1 MGTGRKRE
9 AKVGSNPAGVTAARA
24 KVKGR
29 SKASA
34 KIVLV
39 PFTPKRRPE
48 AGVKKT
54 FQPTLSKG
62 SKISHIV
69 DPNDTFKPV
78 DGGDNDWEDQGVYV
92 PFEIKSNP
100 APNNSNEYMR
110 QWLDRQGEFLDEIIA
125 REASPETLRCSQCSS
140 ESDQCLWRCKDCCD
154 RSLRCKGCFA
164 SEHIS
169 NPFHRAEVWNKHHF
183 SPTWMWKA
191 GIYVNLCH
199 TRSCVPRSQPGNPEA
214 NLEENR
220 GSQAWVDNDD
230 FTHGASPKSRYLDG
244 RKVLVVVHLNG
255 VHHLPFHFCQCN
267 NAKPHDLQ
275 LIEHGFYPSTFKD
288 VRTVFTHALL
298 DDYLLDVLECHTST
312 HHYYS
317 KLCRLTNKP
326 FPHTVPN
333 RTRELRRAGRQW
345 RRLKDLK
352 RNGFAHKDR
361 PPGKGEMALFC
372 AACPQPGINLPDDWE
387 QDDEA
392 WKYIRSFVADGNF
405 KCIHRTQKS
414 EDDIWLSKGESYMT
428 ERKKYAQHISSTP
441 ETKQIPTCNEHRAVA
456 DKSKL
461 QKGCDVT
468 GIGAMACMRH
478 GCFVPGSVV
487 DFQRGERQK
496 NMDYSLTESIELT
509 CPDGINK
516 IILAYDINC
525 QYSVHLRKRILE
537 GEYLR
542 IRDDIVLVYGIGLFH
557 VHGHQASCNARYS
570 LTYIQGAGM
579 SSGEI
584 LESLWAIVNEAG
596 RTTSTMSLG
605 HRAEVLDAVMG
616 DSNWKK
622 MINLVPNIC
631 KNWERSRLELLRA
644 KEDFELLN
652 ETASK
657 TQQKEWQAQL
667 DGAQLRREQ
676 DVTAMDILD
685 VTIEK
690 PPTLS
695 EIQNNLMKDEQT
707 INSGLG
713 ITSWIATGI
722 RIEENQKHVKTYVRN
737 LPKRPTASQELELS
751 KRRELLQKDINSF
764 YETAKTLFPE
774 IDFDELKCDQEPLE
788 SIEIDGEDVD
798 AVPIDDETENPFSL
812 SQNECEDVAIPLPS
826 SFASPLPMSMEPI
839 VDKELK
845 LRVAEAND
853 ALEGVREDIGH
864 KSFLYRSNIRLAEGK
879 QQKTRGYAA
888 VRNVN
893 ASMRFHI
900 KVYNHAR
907 WALSRLGADPALMSY
922 FKPISKED
930 TKAIT
935 AIYKP
940 NARGE
945 RNKKVSWIW
954 SMAEQGHEVNSQYLA
969 EVYRVN
975 WVRAK
980 CRMERWKEEHHL
992 LRSEMEWILNF
1003 FAYKSDQCKA
1013 WGLMNRKKTGYIAYA
1028 RRQEEMWRLLGVQA
1042 EIMFGDTIKKHTPS

>member
-1 MGTGRKRE
+1 MGTGHQRE
-9 AKVGSNPAGVTAARA
+9 AEPGSKPGVTAARA
-24 KVKGR
+24 KVNGR
-29 SKASA
+29 SKAKA

-48 AGVKKT
+48 AGVK
-54 FQPTLSKG
+54 G
-62 SKISHIV
+62 SSQSMLFAGTKKSQILDHKSTSNPQNV
-69 DPNDTFKPV
+69 
-78 DGGDNDWEDQGVYV
+78 GDDDWEDQGVYV
-92 PFEIKSNP
+92 PFELKTNP
-100 APNNSNEYMR
+100 VPNSSKEYMR
-110 QWLDRQGEFLDEIIA
+110 QWIDRQDEFLDEILA
-125 REASPETLRCSQCSS
+125 REAAAATLKCSNCSCET
-140 ESDQCLWRCKDCCD
+140 DQCLWRCKDCFD
-154 RSLRCKGCFA
+154 RSLHCRNCFA
-164 SEHIS
+164 DAHQS

-183 SPTWMWKA
+183 SPSWMWKT
-191 GIYVNLCH
+191 GIYVNLCC
-199 TRSCVPRSQPGNPEA
+199 TRSCISQVQLSTTEGDSEGPKA
-214 NLEENR
+214 
-220 GSQAWVDNDD
+220 SVWDDNND

-244 RKVLVVVHLNG
+244 RKILVVVHLNG
-255 VHHLPFHFCQCN
+255 VHHAPFHFCQCLG
-267 NAKPHDLQ
+267 AKSHDLQ

-288 VRTVFTHALL
+288 VHTVFTNALL

-352 RNGFAHKDR
+352 RNGFAHKGR
-361 PPGKGEMALFC
+361 PPGRGEMALFC

-387 QDDEA
+387 LDDQA

-405 KCIHRTQKS
+405 KCIHRAQKH
-414 EDDIWLSKGESYMT
+414 EDDIWLNQGELYMT
-428 ERKKYAQHISSTP
+428 EPKRYAQHVSSTP

-487 DFQRGERQK
+487 DFQRGERCKK

-509 CPDGINK
+509 CPNGINK
-516 IILAYDINC
+516 VILAYDINC
-525 QYSVHLRKRILE
+525 QYSVHLRKRILD

-542 IRDDIVLVYGIGLFH
+542 IREDIVLVYGIGLFH
-557 VHGHQASCNARYS
+557 VHGHQASCNAHYS

-579 SSGEI
+579 TSGEI

-622 MINLVPNIC
+622 MINL
-631 KNWERSRLELLRA
+631 A
-644 KEDFELLN
+644 KEDFDLLN
-652 ETASK
+652 ETASE
-657 TQQKEWQAQL
+657 TQQKVWQAQL
-667 DGAQLRREQ
+667 NNAQLQHEH
-676 DVTAMDILD
+676 DVTVMDVLD
-685 VTIEK
+685 VKIEK
-690 PPTLS
+690 PPTLA

-713 ITSWIATGI
+713 VTSWIATGI
-722 RIEENQKHVKTYVRN
+722 KIEENQKQVKTYLRN
-737 LPKRPTASQELELS
+737 LPKQPSPSQDLETS
-751 KRRELLQKDINSF
+751 KRCELLQRDINAF
-764 YETAKTLFPE
+764 YETAKTLFPD
-774 IDFDELKCDQEPLE
+774 IDFDELKCDQAPLE
-788 SIEIDGEDVD
+788 HIEIDGEEID
-798 AVPIDDETENPFSL
+798 AGPIDDHIDNPFSL
-812 SQNECEDVAIPLPS
+812 SQHECEDVTIPLPS
-826 SFASPLPMSMEPI
+826 SFASPLPMSMEAI
-839 VDKELK
+839 VNKELK

-888 VRNVN
+888 VRNVD

-900 KVYNHAR
+900 NVYNHAR
-907 WALSRLGADPALMSY
+907 WALGRLRADAALMSY
-922 FKPISKED
+922 FKPISKD
-930 TKAIT
+930 DMKAIT

-954 SMAEQGHEVNSQYLA
+954 TMAGQQQEVHSKYLA

-975 WVRAK
+975 WVQAK
-980 CRMERWKEEHHL
+980 CRMERWKEEHDIL
-992 LRSEMEWILNF
+992 QCEMEWILNF

-1013 WGLMNRKKTGYIAYA
+1013 WALMSQEKIGYKAYA

-1042 EIMFGDTIKKHTPS
+1042 EIMFGETIKKHVPP